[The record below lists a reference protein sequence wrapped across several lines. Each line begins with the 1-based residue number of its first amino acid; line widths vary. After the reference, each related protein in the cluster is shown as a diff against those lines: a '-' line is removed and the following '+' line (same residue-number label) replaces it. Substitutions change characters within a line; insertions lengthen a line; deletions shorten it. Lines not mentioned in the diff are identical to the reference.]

1 MTSCPMC
8 GARAD
13 GLAYCERC
21 GHRLAAAPQQQP
33 GRAPAPRPLADRPT
47 PASTA
52 SPAREGFS
60 GRTMA
65 FALFACGLT
74 VVLAAIAVPYLR
86 GGHDDRSTAV
96 ADASGSGQAA
106 GSPATTPA
114 ESMATEQPDDGTAA
128 AAPTSGRTEPSD
140 AARQIGELLGR
151 EARAHMRDNVAVG
164 FVQAC
169 NDSPGDRAQIAAF
182 GRLRAQLVTDLQ
194 QVPDSGDPALDR
206 LRRQL
211 VKIWRELAVK
221 DEEYVAWAR
230 SRPSS
235 CPRLDQ
241 PSTSAASKQ
250 RRQAW
255 RDSWMDIV
263 SVHTE
268 WGVPPAGLLVE
279 GGAAGKGSYLLL

>member
-1 MTSCPMC
+1 
-8 GARAD
+8 
-13 GLAYCERC
+13 
-21 GHRLAAAPQQQP
+21 
-33 GRAPAPRPLADRPT
+33 
-47 PASTA
+47 
-52 SPAREGFS
+52 
-60 GRTMA
+60 MA
-65 FALFACGLT
+65 FALVACGLA

-86 GGHDDRSTAV
+86 GGHDGHDDGSTAV

-106 GSPATTPA
+106 GSRATAPA

-128 AAPTSGRTEPSD
+128 AAPTSTSGRAEPSD

-169 NDSPGDRAQIAAF
+169 NDSPEDSAQIAAF

-211 VKIWRELAVK
+211 VQIWRELAAK

-255 RDSWMDIV
+255 RDAWMDIV
-263 SVHTE
+263 SVHAA
-268 WGVPPAGLLVE
+268 WGVPPTGLLVE